1 MAKGGQELLA
11 QVPLFSHLSRR
22 HLRRLADSTTEQR
35 FMEGASI
42 VREGEEG
49 DSFFVIVEG
58 QATVRNTG
66 GKSVN
71 QLVPGD
77 FFGEISLLD
86 GGART
91 ASVISDTPLRMLV
104 LKRNAFRKIVSEDTT
119 VATKLLEYAAALLRR
134 LERPVAG

>member
-1 MAKGGQELLA
+1 VAKGGQELLA

-22 HLRRLADSTTEQR
+22 QLKRLAESTTEQR
-35 FMEGASI
+35 YMEGASI

-58 QATVRNTG
+58 QARVTNAKGRT
-66 GKSVN
+66 VN

-119 VATKLLEYAAALLRR
+119 VAIKLLEYAAALLRR

>member
-22 HLRRLADSTTEQR
+22 QLRRLADSTTEQR
-35 FMEGASI
+35 YMEGARI
-42 VREGEEG
+42 VRQGEEG
-49 DSFFVIVEG
+49 DSFFVIIEG
-58 QATVRNTG
+58 QADVSDKS

-71 QLVPGD
+71 ELVPGD

-86 GGART
+86 GGVRT
-91 ASVISDTPLRMLV
+91 ATVTSETPMRVLV
-104 LKRNAFRKIVSEDTT
+104 LTRNAFRKIVSEDSA
-119 VATKLLEYAAALLRR
+119 VATKLLEYAAGLLRR